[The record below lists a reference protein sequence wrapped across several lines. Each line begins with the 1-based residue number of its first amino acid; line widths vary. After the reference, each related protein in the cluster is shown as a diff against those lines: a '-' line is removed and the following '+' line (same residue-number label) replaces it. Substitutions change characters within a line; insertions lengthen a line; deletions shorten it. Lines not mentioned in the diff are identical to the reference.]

1 MNEEQMKN
9 YIFFVC
15 ELIKQIIVIIIVLF
29 YTCGYYYSNKVDK
42 KHLINDDTLAEI
54 NRSKPTDEANET
66 SCEINSIIDTSYNFF
81 DFIEKIHTI
90 RNEPTCKNT
99 KQDATPK
106 ETMIGPNIAVIQIYT
121 HLFSDANLI
130 FGILMLIVY
139 LLSQTLI
146 PKNYN
151 DNMNNIFADLVVKI
165 LTIIIFIPILLLYLY
180 SSVFSLIFIFQTIK
194 KNKNTLVKLF
204 YSGCGL
210 LMMYLIM
217 LLFIG
222 LLYLYKRSFKDI
234 YGHVRRINRNSFG
247 LNIDKAVD
255 IFFNFDAK
263 LKGNRYIAI
272 GNTVGMFIGFIFSI
286 GILFYSDI
294 FWKEMFSQFFS
305 PGRLPS
311 YPQFFEVIKQF
322 VCDEKSSLVIKNVS
336 RILLSVFIVLM
347 AFQLLPIAIA
357 IFALVVVIYSIYKS
371 FGHLMNI
378 EC

>member
-1 MNEEQMKN
+1 MKN

-54 NRSKPTDEANET
+54 NVQKHNSTDAMVQECNK
-66 SCEINSIIDTSYNFF
+66 IIDIHNGKSYNFF
-81 DFIEKIHTI
+81 DFIKNIHI
-90 RNEPTCKNT
+90 IKNKCT
-99 KQDATPK
+99 SNSSMVDAVK
-106 ETMIGPNIAVIQIYT
+106 ENTMRIHPNIAVIQIYT

-194 KNKNTLVKLF
+194 KNKNTLVKLL
-204 YSGCGL
+204 YSCGGL

>member
-29 YTCGYYYSNKVDK
+29 YTCGYYYSNKVDE
-42 KHLINDDTLAEI
+42 KHLINNNTLAEI
-54 NRSKPTDEANET
+54 NRSKSKTEDDT
-66 SCEINSIIDTSYNFF
+66 SCEINSIIIGTKYNFW
-81 DFIEKIHTI
+81 DFIEKINEI
-90 RNEPTCKNT
+90 RNTCKGKSHN
-99 KQDATPK
+99 DYPK

-194 KNKNTLVKLF
+194 KNKNTLVKLL
-204 YSGCGL
+204 YSCGGL

-263 LKGNRYIAI
+263 LKENRHIAI
-272 GNTVGMFIGFIFSI
+272 ANTVGMFIGFISSI
-286 GILFYSDI
+286 GILFHSDI
-294 FWKEMFSQFFS
+294 FLKEMFSQFFS

>member
-29 YTCGYYYSNKVDK
+29 YTCGYYYSNKVDEE
-42 KHLINDDTLAEI
+42 HLINDDTLPKI
-54 NRSKPTDEANET
+54 NRSKPPTDETNET
-66 SCEINSIIDTSYNFF
+66 SREINSIINTSYNFF
-81 DFIEKIHTI
+81 DFIEKINEI
-90 RNEPTCKNT
+90 RNKCSGELHN
-99 KQDATPK
+99 ATPK
-106 ETMIGPNIAVIQIYT
+106 ETIIGPNIAVIQIYT

-194 KNKNTLVKLF
+194 KNNNKLVKLF
-204 YSGCGL
+204 YSCGGL

-263 LKGNRYIAI
+263 LKENRYIAI

-286 GILFYSDI
+286 GILFHSGI
-294 FWKEMFSQFFS
+294 FLKEMFSQFFS

>member
-29 YTCGYYYSNKVDK
+29 YTCGYYYTNKVDESHK
-42 KHLINDDTLAEI
+42 INDTILEEI
-54 NRSKPTDEANET
+54 NVQKNNYANDT
-66 SCEINSIIDTSYNFF
+66 CNQIIDLHNEKKYNFF
-81 DFIEKIHTI
+81 DFINKIYQI
-90 RNEPTCKNT
+90 KNT
-99 KQDATPK
+99 CNKTTKQGNQ
-106 ETMIGPNIAVIQIYT
+106 EGSNMIKPNIAVIQMYT

-130 FGILMLIVY
+130 FGILMIIVY

-146 PKNYN
+146 PKNYS
-151 DNMNNIFADLVVKI
+151 DNINNIFSDLSVKI
-165 LTIIIFIPILLLYLY
+165 LTVIIFIPILLLYLY
-180 SSVFSLIFIFQTIK
+180 SSVYSSVFIFQTIK
-194 KNKNTLVKLF
+194 NMKNPMFQLLSSGIGLF
-204 YSGCGL
+204 
-210 LMMYLIM
+210 MMYVIM

-222 LLYLYKRSFKDI
+222 ILYLYKLSFKGI
-234 YGHVRRINRNSFG
+234 YGHVRRVHRNSLA
-247 LNIDKAVD
+247 LNIDKAID

-263 LKGNRYIAI
+263 IIHNKNVAI
-272 GNTVGMFIGFIFSI
+272 FNTVVMGLGFFASI
-286 GILFYSDI
+286 GILFYSSI
-294 FWKEMFSQFFS
+294 FRDKILLQFIS

-336 RILLSVFIVLM
+336 RILLSIFVVLM

-357 IFALVVVIYSIYKS
+357 IFALVVVIYLIYKS
-371 FGHLMNI
+371 FSYLMNI